1 MRKDLQETLWK
12 YAEKYR
18 VAEFLEDDPIQIPH
32 RFSKK
37 EDIEISAFFSAIMAW
52 GQRKSIIKS
61 GNELL
66 NRMDNAPFEFVLNFE
81 KSDERVFQGFVH
93 RTLNS
98 EDIIFILYRFQSLY
112 KQGKSIESV
121 FGLNS
126 NHDTLISST
135 ISSNYTDKNTISK
148 EKLLSLESET
158 GIHSKFIKA
167 GNSSQS
173 SDSSNTYY
181 GKSDSQIFYREHR
194 VKNAISNFY
203 DWMFEFGETRTKKH
217 ISDPRKKSA
226 CKRINMY
233 LRWMVREDDG
243 LDFGIWKSIQPSE
256 LMMPLD
262 VHVLR
267 MTEKL
272 EIASNIKGNWDGC
285 EKLTGIFREIHPSD
299 PTLFDFALFGLGVDY
314 RRQLV

>member
-1 MRKDLQETLWK
+1 MDLQEILWK

-32 RFSKK
+32 RFSRK
-37 EDIEISAFFSAIMAW
+37 EDIEISGFFSAIMAW

-61 GNELL
+61 SNELL
-66 NRMDNAPFEFVLNFE
+66 NRMDNAPFDFVLNFE

-98 EDIIFILYRFQSLY
+98 EDILFILNRFQSLY
-112 KQGKSIESV
+112 KQGKSIETA
-121 FGLNS
+121 FGLNP
-126 NHDTLISST
+126 NQDTLISSK
-135 ISSNYTDKNTISK
+135 ISSDYSNKTNISK
-148 EKLLSLESET
+148 EKTVELESKTDIHGKLIT
-158 GIHSKFIKA
+158 GT
-167 GNSSQS
+167 NSSQRLDS
-173 SDSSNTYY
+173 PIIYNESDSP
-181 GKSDSQIFYREHR
+181 IIYREHQVR
-194 VKNAISNFY
+194 NSISNFY

-226 CKRINMY
+226 CKRFNMY

>member
-1 MRKDLQETLWK
+1 MKDLQEILWK

-32 RFSKK
+32 RFSSK
-37 EDIEISAFFSAIMAW
+37 EDIEISGFFSAIMAW

-61 GNELL
+61 SNELL
-66 NRMDNAPFEFVLNFE
+66 NRMDNAPFDFVLNFE

-98 EDIIFILYRFQSLY
+98 EDILFILNRFQSLY
-112 KQGKSIESV
+112 KQGKSIETA
-121 FGLNS
+121 FGLNP
-126 NHDTLISST
+126 NQDTLISSK
-135 ISSNYTDKNTISK
+135 ISSDYSNKTTISK
-148 EKLLSLESET
+148 EKIVELESKTDIHGKLIT
-158 GIHSKFIKA
+158 GT
-167 GNSSQS
+167 NSSQGLDS
-173 SDSSNTYY
+173 PIIYNESDSP
-181 GKSDSQIFYREHR
+181 IIYREHQVR
-194 VKNAISNFY
+194 NSISNFY
-203 DWMFEFGETRTKKH
+203 DWMFAFGETRTKKH

-226 CKRINMY
+226 CKRFNMY

>member
-1 MRKDLQETLWK
+1 MKDLQEILWK

-32 RFSKK
+32 RFSSK
-37 EDIEISAFFSAIMAW
+37 EDIEISGFFSAIMAW

-61 GNELL
+61 SNELL
-66 NRMDNAPFEFVLNFE
+66 NRMDNAPFDFVLNFE

-98 EDIIFILYRFQSLY
+98 EDILFILNRFQSLY
-112 KQGKSIESV
+112 KQGKSIETA
-121 FGLNS
+121 FGLNP
-126 NHDTLISST
+126 NQDTLISSK
-135 ISSNYTDKNTISK
+135 ISSDYSNKTTISK
-148 EKLLSLESET
+148 EKIVELESKTDIHGKLIT
-158 GIHSKFIKA
+158 GT
-167 GNSSQS
+167 NSSQGLDS
-173 SDSSNTYY
+173 PIIYNESDSP
-181 GKSDSQIFYREHR
+181 IIYREHQVR
-194 VKNAISNFY
+194 NSISNFY

-226 CKRINMY
+226 CKRFNMY

>member
-1 MRKDLQETLWK
+1 MMKDLQEILWK

-32 RFSKK
+32 RFSSK
-37 EDIEISAFFSAIMAW
+37 EDIEISGFFSAIMAW

-61 GNELL
+61 SNELL
-66 NRMDNAPFEFVLNFE
+66 NRMDNAPFDFVLNFE

-98 EDIIFILYRFQSLY
+98 EDILFILNRFQSLY
-112 KQGKSIESV
+112 KQGKSIETA
-121 FGLNS
+121 FGLNP
-126 NHDTLISST
+126 NQDTLISSK
-135 ISSNYTDKNTISK
+135 ISSDYSNKTTISK
-148 EKLLSLESET
+148 EKIVELESKTDIHGKLIT
-158 GIHSKFIKA
+158 GT
-167 GNSSQS
+167 NSSQGLDS
-173 SDSSNTYY
+173 PIIYNESDSP
-181 GKSDSQIFYREHR
+181 IIYREHQVR
-194 VKNAISNFY
+194 NSISNFY

-226 CKRINMY
+226 CKRFNMY